1 MWAEGDVVELHSEG
15 ESFRKA
21 HVLRAPDGS
30 AATLLVLRRR
40 TSVWLTFSG
49 AEKTSVTMSCA
60 ETDDLID
67 TLSAA
72 RGGTR

>member
-1 MWAEGDVVELHSEG
+1 MELHSER
-15 ESFRKA
+15 ESFRRA
-21 HVLRAPDGS
+21 HALRTPDGS

-40 TSVWLTFSG
+40 TDVWVTFDG

-72 RGGTR
+72 RGKPR